1 MFIRTKVAKGFTYYQ
16 VVRSERD
23 GAKVRQVLVV
33 SLGRC
38 PTVEEALKAETKRLA
53 QLRRDRAAWP
63 AARDAPVDIYPS
75 YPRKLADRLIKQ
87 DRWIRESARRIELL
101 TGIRETMEGEAKGRV
116 VTTDEKIALVTDEVG
131 TRATGATGA

>member
-23 GAKVRQVLVV
+23 GGKVHQVLVA

-53 QLRRDRAAWP
+53 HLRRDRAAWP

-75 YPRKLADRLIKQ
+75 YPRKLATRLGNQ

-101 TGIRETMEGEAKGRV
+101 TSVRAEMEGAAKGRV
-116 VTTDEKIALVTDEVG
+116 VTTGRETAS
-131 TRATGATGA
+131 